1 MEEKTRPYRMEAN
14 AGVDLEVETEN
25 EGTEIAITAQGKWD
39 IPSGAFSARI
49 ILYLCQKGTART
61 VAVSSTQ
68 EISCPFGAPKRV

>member
-25 EGTEIAITAQGKWD
+25 EGTEIGITAQGKWD

-49 ILYLCQKGTART
+49 ILYLCQKGHSWH
-61 VAVSSTQ
+61 SSCFEHAGNQ
-68 EISCPFGAPKRV
+68 LSFRGA